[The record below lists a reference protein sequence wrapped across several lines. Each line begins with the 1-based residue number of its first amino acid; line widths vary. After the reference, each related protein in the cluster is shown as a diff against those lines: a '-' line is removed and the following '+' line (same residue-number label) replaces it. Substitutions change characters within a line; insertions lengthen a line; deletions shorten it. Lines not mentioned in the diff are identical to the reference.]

1 MTEPEA
7 DRPSPA
13 VMMVEVI
20 NHNEFLIN
28 DMFNGVPIRFPPE
41 VRVDVTAEQATH
53 CFGYPGELQDRA
65 LHMAKRY
72 GWSGRDYLKP
82 EGLGDGPPRYE
93 VLASKIELRPIF
105 YDLVRRNPNDPIPVD
120 LGNEADDR
128 PTPQAEADTG
138 TKVGKRRKAKPRA
151 DRPRRD
157 DTRAMKLGSR

>member
-20 NHNEFLIN
+20 NHNDFIIN

-41 VRVDVTAEQATH
+41 TRVDVTAEQATH

-82 EGLGDGPPRYE
+82 EGLGDGPPRYQI
-93 VLASKIELRPIF
+93 LAEKIELRPIF
-105 YDLVRRNPNDPIPVD
+105 YDLVRRNPNDPIPLD
-120 LGNEADDR
+120 TGNEEDDQPNPPPEGD
-128 PTPQAEADTG
+128 PT
-138 TKVGKRRKAKPRA
+138 TKVGRRKRAKPRT
-151 DRPRRD
+151 DRQRVDRGV
-157 DTRAMKLGSR
+157 TVR